1 MNSNIS
7 FPIKIGSRTSELA
20 IAQAN
25 QVKNKLLE
33 SFPDIKNS
41 DIEII
46 TMQTTGDKLLD
57 KNLSLF
63 GGKSV
68 FTKEIEEALLAKKID
83 IAVHSMKD
91 VPAILPKTLFIKAI
105 VEREEATDAFISNKY
120 KNLLHLPKNA
130 VIGTSS
136 IRRKAILLY
145 LRKDLKI
152 IDFRG
157 NINTRLRKL
166 KEQDIDGII
175 LATSGL
181 KRVGITSVITKKI
194 PTDMM
199 VPAMGQGAIG
209 VECREDDYAIHK
221 ILEKINHKESEFCV
235 SLEREFMLQI
245 DGSCQTPIGCFAKF
259 VGSDIQIKATIIHPD
274 GTKKI
279 DKNIIVSKKD
289 AFASI
294 NNIVEEFKDKG
305 ADIIEY
311 IKKHSNV

>member
-1 MNSNIS
+1 MSSNLQ

-33 SFPDIKNS
+33 SLPDIKAS

-57 KNLSLF
+57 KDLSLF

-181 KRVGITSVITKKI
+181 KRCAWMLPKKTFKWSI
-194 PTDMM
+194 LWQRLSKTD
-199 VPAMGQGAIG
+199 ARAICTGCAHSSCGA
-209 VECREDDYAIHK
+209 RQLKTIHSF
-221 ILEKINHKESEFCV
+221 LLCCLRRL
-235 SLEREFMLQI
+235 SLKTQ
-245 DGSCQTPIGCFAKF
+245 
-259 VGSDIQIKATIIHPD
+259 
-274 GTKKI
+274 
-279 DKNIIVSKKD
+279 
-289 AFASI
+289 
-294 NNIVEEFKDKG
+294 
-305 ADIIEY
+305 
-311 IKKHSNV
+311 